1 MALISVETARDLL
14 LQGADHLELEDVP
27 IGAARD
33 RILGRALESR
43 RTQPPFDASAMDG
56 YAVRAG
62 DVSVVPAELRV
73 IGESA
78 AGRGFAGAVGPG
90 EAVRIFTGAPVPQG
104 ADTVVIQE
112 NVDVVGP
119 ASISLRQPGTKGRN
133 IRAAGLDFSAGD
145 TLLAAGTRL
154 DWRKLSIAA
163 SMDYATLPVVRRP
176 RVHVLATGDE
186 LVPPGAPRGPD
197 QIVASN
203 SFGILAFAQALG
215 AEVEDLGIAGDS
227 RGELT
232 ARIRTAIDRHPD
244 ILVTLGGASVGDHDS
259 VREALQA
266 VGVEQTFWK
275 VAMRPGK
282 PLMFGRRGPVRVLG
296 LPGNPVSSL
305 VGALLFLRPLIAA
318 LLGEIGAPQQQDV
331 PALLGKPLPPND
343 NRADY
348 IRADLELEPGRSPV
362 AVPFDVQDS
371 SMLRAFVEARCLIV
385 RQPHA
390 AAAAAGDPCRVIVL

>member
-1 MALISVETARDLL
+1 MSLISVETARDLL
-14 LQGADHLELEDVP
+14 LEGVGRLELEDVP

-33 RILGRALESR
+33 RILGQTLVSR

-56 YAVRAG
+56 YAVRAA
-62 DVSVVPAELRV
+62 DVSLAPTELRV

-78 AGRGFAGAVGPG
+78 AGKGFAGSVGPG

-112 NVDVVGP
+112 NVDAIGPVG
-119 ASISLRQPGTKGRN
+119 ISVRQPGTIGRN
-133 IRAAGLDFSAGD
+133 IRAAGLDFRTGD
-145 TLLAAGTRL
+145 KLLAAGTRL
-154 DWRKLSIAA
+154 DWRTLSIAA

-186 LVPPGAPRGPD
+186 LVPPGASRGPD

-215 AEVEDLGIAGDS
+215 ADVEDLGIAGDN

-232 ARIRTAIDRHPD
+232 ARIRTAINRNPD

-259 VREALQA
+259 VREALRA

-282 PLMFGRRGPVRVLG
+282 PLMFGRHGPVRVLG

-305 VGALLFLRPLIAA
+305 VGALLSLRPLIAE
-318 LLGEIGAPQQQDV
+318 LLGETGTRQPQDV
-331 PALLGKPLPPND
+331 PAELGKPLPPND
-343 NRADY
+343 SRADY
-348 IRADLELEPGRSPV
+348 IRADLQLEPGRSPV
-362 AVPFDVQDS
+362 AVPFDIQDS

-385 RQPHA
+385 RPPHA
-390 AAAAAGDPCRVIVL
+390 PAAAAGDPCRVILL